1 LREIAASLYG
11 CREAFTHKEEVVMDN
26 RTFLKSASYLFIG
39 LMSFVGAGCNKQNA
53 EQAAPP
59 PPPVTIARP
68 VTKEI
73 VEWDEYTGRTDAVQS
88 VNITARVSGYLYNIT
103 FKAGD
108 VVNQNDLLFVI
119 DPRPYQAAYDQANGQ
134 LRQAEAQ
141 QKLNNLN
148 LARSDELRAKNVI
161 AKQDYD
167 NAVAQKNVSDAQVIA
182 AQAAVESAQ
191 LNLGFTEI
199 KAPVTGRIGREQVT
213 VGNLVQADSTLL
225 TTLVSV
231 NPIYA
236 YFNVDERSVLK
247 YQALVREG
255 KLPDAMSS
263 EVPVYL
269 QLENEKDFPHK
280 GTIDFINNQFDP
292 STGTLQIRGIFPNA
306 NGFLVPGSF
315 VRVRVAG
322 SPRYPAI
329 LITDRAIGSDQG
341 QKFALV
347 VGQNNT
353 VELRPLELGPV
364 VDGLRVVRKG
374 LTGDENVIINGLVNA
389 RPGSKVN
396 PQPGD
401 MNQFTTTQLELQK
414 NVTVQPVSGSKER
427 PAGGQ
432 AQPGQSPNQGKLPGT
447 KPGGQ

>member
-1 LREIAASLYG
+1 
-11 CREAFTHKEEVVMDN
+11 MDN
-26 RTFLKSASYLFIG
+26 RTFLEPANYLLIG
-39 LMSFVGAGCNKQNA
+39 VISVCLAGCNQPSA
-53 EQAAPP
+53 EQTAPP
-59 PPPVTIARP
+59 PPPVTVAKP

-103 FKAGD
+103 FKAGE

-148 LARSDELRAKNVI
+148 LARADELRAKNVI

-167 NAVAQKNVSDAQVIA
+167 NAVSQKNVSDAQVIA

-191 LNLGFTEI
+191 LNLDFTEI

-225 TTLVSV
+225 STLVSV

-247 YQALVREG
+247 YQQLVREG
-255 KLPDAMSS
+255 KLPDPTSAA
-263 EVPVYL
+263 VPVYL
-269 QLENEKDFPHK
+269 QVENEKDFPHQ

-292 STGTLQIRGIFPNA
+292 STGTLQVRGIFPNA
-306 NGFLVPGSF
+306 NGFLIPGSF

-322 SPRYPAI
+322 SPRSQGI
-329 LITDRAIGSDQG
+329 LVTDRAIGSDQG
-341 QKFALV
+341 QKFALI
-347 VGQNNT
+347 VGENNT

-364 VDGLRVVRKG
+364 VDGLRVIRKG

-401 MNQFTTTQLELQK
+401 MNQFTATQLELQK
-414 NVTVQPVSGSKER
+414 NVTVEPAETAKEK
-427 PAGGQ
+427 PAGNQ
-432 AQPGQSPNQGKLPGT
+432 PRPGQSPNPGNQPSGR
-447 KPGGQ
+447 KQGGQ

>member
-1 LREIAASLYG
+1 VIE
-11 CREAFTHKEEVVMDN
+11 N
-26 RTFLKSASYLFIG
+26 QTFLKQAYYLLFAMISVCG
-39 LMSFVGAGCNKQNA
+39 VGCNKPSAQ
-53 EQAAPP
+53 QAAPP
-59 PPPVTIARP
+59 PPPVTVAKP

-108 VVNQNDLLFVI
+108 IVSQNDLLFVI

-148 LARSDELRAKNVI
+148 LARADELRAKNVI

-191 LNLGFTEI
+191 LNLDFTEI
-199 KAPVTGRIGREQVT
+199 RAPVTGRIGREQVT
-213 VGNLVQADSTLL
+213 VGNLVQSDSTLL

-236 YFNVDERSVLK
+236 YFNIDERSELK
-247 YQALVREG
+247 YRQLAREG
-255 KLPDAMSS
+255 KLADPRSAD
-263 EVPVYL
+263 VPVYL
-269 QLENEKDFPHK
+269 QLENEKGFPHQ
-280 GTIDFINNQFDP
+280 GIIDFVNNQYDP
-292 STGTLQIRGIFPNA
+292 STGTLQVRGILPNA
-306 NGFLVPGSF
+306 DGFLVPGAF
-315 VRVRVAG
+315 VRVRIAG
-322 SPRYPAI
+322 TPRYQGI
-329 LITDRAIGSDQG
+329 LITDRAVGSDQG

-396 PQPGD
+396 PQSGD
-401 MNQFTTTQLELQK
+401 MNQFTTSQLELQK
-414 NVTVQPVSGSKER
+414 NVTVE
-427 PAGGQ
+427 PAGSGKQ
-432 AQPGQSPNQGKLPGT
+432 KPGGNQPQPGQSPGQGNQPTGT
-447 KPGGQ
+447 KQSGQ

>member
-1 LREIAASLYG
+1 
-11 CREAFTHKEEVVMDN
+11 MDN
-26 RTFLKSASYLFIG
+26 RTFWKPASHL
-39 LMSFVGAGCNKQNA
+39 FVGLISVGLAACSKPNA
-53 EQAAPP
+53 QQAAPP
-59 PPPVTIARP
+59 PPPVTIAKP

-108 VVNQNDLLFVI
+108 VVSQNDLLFVI
-119 DPRPYQAAYDQANGQ
+119 DPRPYQAAYDQSNGQ

-148 LARSDELRAKNVI
+148 LARADELRAKNVI

-191 LNLGFTEI
+191 LNLDFTEI

-306 NGFLVPGSF
+306 DGFLVPGSF

-329 LITDRAIGSDQG
+329 LITDRAVGSDQG
-341 QKFALV
+341 QKFALI

-353 VELRPLELGPV
+353 VELRPLQLGPV

-374 LTGDENVIINGLVNA
+374 LNGDENVIINGLVNA

-401 MNQFTTTQLELQK
+401 MNQFTTSQLELQK
-414 NVTVQPVSGSKER
+414 NVTVKPVSGSKEK

-432 AQPGQSPNQGKLPGT
+432 SQPGPSPNQSSQPSGT
-447 KPGGQ
+447 KQGGH

>member
-1 LREIAASLYG
+1 M
-11 CREAFTHKEEVVMDN
+11 KNN
-26 RTFLKSASYLFIG
+26 RTFLKPASYLLIG
-39 LMSFVGAGCNKQNA
+39 VISTCGSGCNKQSTD
-53 EQAAPP
+53 QAAPP
-59 PPPVTIARP
+59 PPPVTVAKP

-73 VEWDEYTGRTDAVQS
+73 VEWDEYTGRTAAVQS
-88 VNITARVSGYLYNIT
+88 VNITSRVSGYLYNIT

-108 VVNQNDLLFVI
+108 VVNQSDLLFVI

-148 LARSDELRAKNVI
+148 LARADELRAKNVI

-167 NAVAQKNVSDAQVIA
+167 NAVSQKNVSDAQVIA
-182 AQAAVESAQ
+182 AQAAVEAAQ
-191 LNLGFTEI
+191 LNLQFTDI
-199 KAPVTGRIGREQVT
+199 KAPVSGRIGTEQVT

-231 NPIYA
+231 DPIYA

-247 YQALVREG
+247 YQQLVREG
-255 KLPDAMSS
+255 KLPDARSA

-269 QLENEKDFPHK
+269 QLENEKSFPHK

-292 STGTLQIRGIFPNA
+292 STGTLQVRGIFPNA

-315 VRVRVAG
+315 VRIRVAG
-322 SPRYPAI
+322 TPRYPGV
-329 LITDRAIGSDQG
+329 LVTDRAIGSDQG
-341 QKFALV
+341 QKFALI

-374 LTGDENVIINGLVNA
+374 LTGDENVIINGIVNA

-401 MNQFTTTQLELQK
+401 MNQFTTSQLELQK
-414 NVTVQPVSGSKER
+414 NVTVEAGAGKEKPVGN
-427 PAGGQ
+427 Q
-432 AQPGQSPNQGKLPGT
+432 AQPGKSPNQGNQPSGPKLE
-447 KPGGQ
+447 GGK

>member
-1 LREIAASLYG
+1 
-11 CREAFTHKEEVVMDN
+11 MDN
-26 RTFLKSASYLFIG
+26 QTFLEPANYLLIG
-39 LMSFVGAGCNKQNA
+39 VISVCLAGCNQPSA
-53 EQAAPP
+53 EQTAPP
-59 PPPVTIARP
+59 PPPVTVAKP

-103 FKAGD
+103 FKAGE

-148 LARSDELRAKNVI
+148 LARADELRAKNVI

-167 NAVAQKNVSDAQVIA
+167 NAVSQKNVSDAQVIA

-191 LNLGFTEI
+191 LNLDFTEI

-225 TTLVSV
+225 STLVSV

-247 YQALVREG
+247 YQQLVREG
-255 KLPDAMSS
+255 KLPDPTSAA
-263 EVPVYL
+263 VPVYL
-269 QLENEKDFPHK
+269 QVENEKDFPHQ

-292 STGTLQIRGIFPNA
+292 STGTLQVRGIFPNA
-306 NGFLVPGSF
+306 NGFLIPGSF

-322 SPRYPAI
+322 SPRSQGI
-329 LITDRAIGSDQG
+329 LVTDRAIGSDQG
-341 QKFALV
+341 QKFALI
-347 VGQNNT
+347 VGENNT

-364 VDGLRVVRKG
+364 VDGLRVIRKG

-396 PQPGD
+396 PKPGD
-401 MNQFTTTQLELQK
+401 MNQFTATQLELQK
-414 NVTVQPVSGSKER
+414 NVTVEPAETAKEK
-427 PAGGQ
+427 PAGNQ
-432 AQPGQSPNQGKLPGT
+432 PRPGQSPNPGNQPSGT
-447 KPGGQ
+447 KQGGQ

>member
-1 LREIAASLYG
+1 MPVGKRVYT
-11 CREAFTHKEEVVMDN
+11 RKKVVMDN
-26 RTFLKSASYLFIG
+26 RTFLQPAACLLVGVISAYF
-39 LMSFVGAGCNKQNA
+39 AGCGKQGA
-53 EQAAPP
+53 EQAALP
-59 PPPVTIARP
+59 PPPVTVAKP

-148 LARSDELRAKNVI
+148 LARADELRAKNVI

-167 NAVAQKNVSDAQVIA
+167 NSVAQKNVSDAQVIA

-191 LNLGFTEI
+191 LNLDFTEI

-225 TTLVSV
+225 TSLVSV
-231 NPIYA
+231 DPIYA

-263 EVPVYL
+263 QVPVYL

-306 NGFLVPGSF
+306 NAFLVPGSF

-329 LITDRAIGSDQG
+329 LLTDRAIGSDQG

-353 VELRPLELGPV
+353 VELRPLELGPE

-374 LTGDENVIINGLVNA
+374 LTGDENVVINGLVNA

-401 MNQFTTTQLELQK
+401 MNQFTTSQLELQK
-414 NVTVQPVSGSKER
+414 NVVVE
-427 PAGGQ
+427 PAGGGKEKQ
-432 AQPGQSPNQGKLPGT
+432 SGGQPQPGQSPNQSNQPSGAKR
-447 KPGGQ
+447 GGQ

>member
-1 LREIAASLYG
+1 
-11 CREAFTHKEEVVMDN
+11 MDN
-26 RTFLKSASYLFIG
+26 QTFLEPANYLLIG
-39 LMSFVGAGCNKQNA
+39 VISVCLAGCNQPSA
-53 EQAAPP
+53 EQTAPP
-59 PPPVTIARP
+59 PPPVTVAKP

-103 FKAGD
+103 FKAGE

-148 LARSDELRAKNVI
+148 LARADELRAKNVI

-167 NAVAQKNVSDAQVIA
+167 NAVSQKNVSDAQVIA

-191 LNLGFTEI
+191 LNLDFTEI

-225 TTLVSV
+225 STLVSV

-247 YQALVREG
+247 YQQLVREG
-255 KLPDAMSS
+255 KLPDPTSAA
-263 EVPVYL
+263 VPVYL
-269 QLENEKDFPHK
+269 QVENEKDFPHQ

-292 STGTLQIRGIFPNA
+292 STGTLQVRGIFPNA
-306 NGFLVPGSF
+306 NGFLIPGSF

-322 SPRYPAI
+322 SPRSQGI
-329 LITDRAIGSDQG
+329 LVTDRAIGSDQG
-341 QKFALV
+341 QKFALI
-347 VGQNNT
+347 VGENNT

-364 VDGLRVVRKG
+364 VDGLRVIRKG

-401 MNQFTTTQLELQK
+401 MNQFTATQLELQK
-414 NVTVQPVSGSKER
+414 NVTVEPAETAKEK
-427 PAGGQ
+427 PAGNQ
-432 AQPGQSPNQGKLPGT
+432 PRPGQSPNPGNQPSGT
-447 KPGGQ
+447 KQGGQ

>member
-1 LREIAASLYG
+1 
-11 CREAFTHKEEVVMDN
+11 MDN
-26 RTFLKSASYLFIG
+26 PTFLKPASYLFIG
-39 LMSFVGAGCNKQNA
+39 LISLCWAACNKPNA
-53 EQAAPP
+53 EQATPP
-59 PPPVTIARP
+59 PPPVTIAKP
-68 VTKEI
+68 ITKEI

-108 VVNQNDLLFVI
+108 VVSQNDLLFVI
-119 DPRPYQAAYDQANGQ
+119 DPRPYQDAYDQANGQ

-148 LARSDELRAKNVI
+148 LARADELRAKNVI

-167 NAVAQKNVSDAQVIA
+167 NSVAQKNVSDAQVIA

-191 LNLGFTEI
+191 LNLEFTEI

-236 YFNVDERSVLK
+236 YFNVDEHSVLK

-263 EVPVYL
+263 AVPVYL
-269 QLENEKDFPHK
+269 QLENEKDFPHQ

-292 STGTLQIRGIFPNA
+292 STGTLQVRGIFPNA

-329 LITDRAIGSDQG
+329 LITDRAVGSDQG

-347 VGQNNT
+347 VDQNNT
-353 VELRPLELGPV
+353 VALRPLELGPV

-374 LTGDENVIINGLVNA
+374 LTGNENVIINGLVNA

-401 MNQFTTTQLELQK
+401 MNQFTTSQLELQK
-414 NVTVQPVSGSKER
+414 NVTVEPVSGSKEK

-432 AQPGQSPNQGKLPGT
+432 SRPGQSPNPGNQPSGT
-447 KPGGQ
+447 KEGGH

>member
-1 LREIAASLYG
+1 MG
-11 CREAFTHKEEVVMDN
+11 N
-26 RTFLKSASYLFIG
+26 RVFLKPVSYLLIG
-39 LMSFVGAGCNKQNA
+39 AISACWAGCSKQNT

-59 PPPVTIARP
+59 PPPVTVAKPI
-68 VTKEI
+68 TKEI
-73 VEWDEYTGRTDAVQS
+73 VEWDKYTGRTDAVQS

-108 VVNQNDLLFVI
+108 LVEQGDLLFVI

-141 QKLNNLN
+141 EKLNNLN
-148 LARSDELRAKNVI
+148 LARADELRAKSVI

-167 NAVAQKNVSDAQVIA
+167 NAVSQKNVSDAQVIA

-191 LNLGFTEI
+191 LNLDFTEI

-231 NPIYA
+231 DPIYA
-236 YFNVDERSVLK
+236 YFNIDERSELK
-247 YQALVREG
+247 YRQLAREG
-255 KLPDAMSS
+255 KLADPRSA

-269 QLENEKDFPHK
+269 QLENEQGFPHQ
-280 GTIDFINNQFDP
+280 GTIDFVNNQYDP
-292 STGTLQIRGIFPNA
+292 STGTLQVRGIFPNA
-306 NGFLVPGSF
+306 NGFLVPGAF
-315 VRVRVAG
+315 VRVRIAG
-322 SPRYPAI
+322 TPRYQAI
-329 LITDRAIGSDQG
+329 LVTDRAIGSDQG

-347 VGQNNT
+347 VGQGNT
-353 VELRPLELGPV
+353 VELRPVELGPV
-364 VDGLRVVRKG
+364 LDGLRVVRKG

-401 MNQFTTTQLELQK
+401 MNQFTTSQLELQK
-414 NVTVQPVSGSKER
+414 NVAVDPAGGGKEK

-432 AQPGQSPNQGKLPGT
+432 PQPGHSPNQGNQPSGT
-447 KPGGQ
+447 KQGSQ

>member
-1 LREIAASLYG
+1 
-11 CREAFTHKEEVVMDN
+11 MDN
-26 RTFLKSASYLFIG
+26 RTFLKPANYLLIG
-39 LMSFVGAGCNKQNA
+39 VISVCWAGCSKQGT
-53 EQAAPP
+53 EQTAPP
-59 PPPVTIARP
+59 PPPVTVAKP
-68 VTKEI
+68 VIKEI

-88 VNITARVSGYLYNIT
+88 VNITSRVSGYLYNIT

-108 VVNQNDLLFVI
+108 IVNQNDLLFVI

-148 LARSDELRAKNVI
+148 LARADELRAKNVI

-167 NAVAQKNVSDAQVIA
+167 NAVSQKNVSDAQVIA
-182 AQAAVESAQ
+182 AQAAVEAAQ
-191 LNLGFTEI
+191 LNLNFTEI

-247 YQALVREG
+247 YQQLVREG
-255 KLPDAMSS
+255 KLPDARSAS
-263 EVPVYL
+263 VPVYL
-269 QLENEKDFPHK
+269 QLENEKDFPHQ

-292 STGTLQIRGIFPNA
+292 STGTLQVRGIFANA

-322 SPRYPAI
+322 SPRYQGI
-329 LITDRAIGSDQG
+329 LVTDRAIGSDQG
-341 QKFALV
+341 QKFALI
-347 VGQNNT
+347 VGQNNV

-364 VDGLRVVRKG
+364 VDGLRVIRKG
-374 LTGDENVIINGLVNA
+374 LTGDESVIINGLVNA

-396 PQPGD
+396 PQAGD

-414 NVTVQPVSGSKER
+414 NVTVEPAETAKEK
-427 PAGGQ
+427 PAGNQ
-432 AQPGQSPNQGKLPGT
+432 PRPGQSPNPGNQPSGT
-447 KPGGQ
+447 KQGGQ

>member
-1 LREIAASLYG
+1 
-11 CREAFTHKEEVVMDN
+11 MDN
-26 RTFLKSASYLFIG
+26 RTFFQPANYLLIG
-39 LMSFVGAGCNKQNA
+39 LISVCLAGCNQPSA
-53 EQAAPP
+53 EQTAPP
-59 PPPVTIARP
+59 PPPVTVAKPI
-68 VTKEI
+68 TKEI

-103 FKAGD
+103 FKAGE
-108 VVNQNDLLFVI
+108 VVSQNDLLFVI

-148 LARSDELRAKNVI
+148 LARADELRAKNVI

-167 NAVAQKNVSDAQVIA
+167 NAVSQKNVSDAQVIA

-191 LNLGFTEI
+191 LNLDFTEI

-247 YQALVREG
+247 YQQLVREG
-255 KLPDAMSS
+255 KLPDPTSAA
-263 EVPVYL
+263 VPVYL
-269 QLENEKDFPHK
+269 QVENEKDFPHQ

-292 STGTLQIRGIFPNA
+292 STGTLQVRGIFPNA

-315 VRVRVAG
+315 VRVRVAAT
-322 SPRYPAI
+322 PRYQGI
-329 LITDRAIGSDQG
+329 LVTDRAIGSDQG
-341 QKFALV
+341 QKFALI
-347 VGQNNT
+347 VGQNNV

-364 VDGLRVVRKG
+364 VDGLRVIRKG
-374 LTGDENVIINGLVNA
+374 LTGDESVIINGLVNA

-401 MNQFTTTQLELQK
+401 MNQFMTTQLELQK
-414 NVTVQPVSGSKER
+414 NVTVEPAETAKEK
-427 PAGGQ
+427 PAGNQ
-432 AQPGQSPNQGKLPGT
+432 PRPGQSPNQGNQPSGT
-447 KPGGQ
+447 KQGGQ

>member
-1 LREIAASLYG
+1 
-11 CREAFTHKEEVVMDN
+11 MDN
-26 RTFLKSASYLFIG
+26 RTFLKPASCLLIG
-39 LMSFVGAGCNKQNA
+39 VISVGWAGCSKPGA
-53 EQAAPP
+53 EQAAAP
-59 PPPVTIARP
+59 PPPVTIAKP
-68 VTKEI
+68 VIKEI

-108 VVNQNDLLFVI
+108 VVDQNDLLFVI
-119 DPRPYQAAYDQANGQ
+119 DRRPYQAALDQANGQ

-148 LARSDELRAKNVI
+148 LTRADELRAKNVI

-182 AQAAVESAQ
+182 AQAAVELAQ
-191 LNLGFTEI
+191 LNLDFTEI

-247 YQALVREG
+247 YQELVKEG
-255 KLPDAMSS
+255 KLPDARSAS
-263 EVPVYL
+263 VPVYL
-269 QLENEKDFPHK
+269 QLENEKDFPHQ

-292 STGTLQIRGIFPNA
+292 STGTLQVRGIFPNA

-315 VRVRVAG
+315 VRVRVAAT
-322 SPRYPAI
+322 PRFQGI
-329 LITDRAIGSDQG
+329 LVTDRAIGSDQG
-341 QKFALV
+341 QKFALI
-347 VGQNNT
+347 VGQNNV

-374 LTGDENVIINGLVNA
+374 LTGDENVVINGLVNA

-396 PQPGD
+396 PKPGD
-401 MNQFTTTQLELQK
+401 MNQFTSSQLELQK
-414 NVTVQPVSGSKER
+414 NVVVESSRTGKEK
-427 PAGGQ
+427 PAGNQ
-432 AQPGQSPNQGKLPGT
+432 PQPGQSRNPGDQSGGA
-447 KPGGQ
+447 KPGP

>member
-1 LREIAASLYG
+1 
-11 CREAFTHKEEVVMDN
+11 MDN
-26 RTFLKSASYLFIG
+26 RTFFKRASYLLIG
-39 LMSFVGAGCNKQNA
+39 VISVCSAGCNHQSA
-53 EQAAPP
+53 EQTAPP
-59 PPPVTIARP
+59 PPPVTVAKP
-68 VTKEI
+68 VNKEI

-103 FKAGD
+103 FKAGE

-148 LARSDELRAKNVI
+148 LARADELRAKNVI

-167 NAVAQKNVSDAQVIA
+167 NAVSQKNVSDAQVIA

-191 LNLGFTEI
+191 LNLDFTEI

-247 YQALVREG
+247 YQQLVREG
-255 KLPDAMSS
+255 KMPDPTSAA
-263 EVPVYL
+263 VPVYL
-269 QLENEKDFPHK
+269 QLENEKDFPHQ

-292 STGTLQIRGIFPNA
+292 STGTLQVRGIFPNA
-306 NGFLVPGSF
+306 DGFLVPGSF
-315 VRVRVAG
+315 VRVRVAAT
-322 SPRYPAI
+322 PRYQGI
-329 LITDRAIGSDQG
+329 LVTDRAIGSDQG
-341 QKFALV
+341 QKFALI
-347 VGQNNT
+347 VGQNNV

-364 VDGLRVVRKG
+364 VDGLRVIRKG
-374 LTGDENVIINGLVNA
+374 LTGDESVIINGLVNA

-414 NVTVQPVSGSKER
+414 NVAVEPAETAKEK
-427 PAGGQ
+427 PAGNQ
-432 AQPGQSPNQGKLPGT
+432 PRPGQSPNPGNQPSGT

>member
-1 LREIAASLYG
+1 
-11 CREAFTHKEEVVMDN
+11 MDN
-26 RTFLKSASYLFIG
+26 RTFFQPANYLLIG
-39 LMSFVGAGCNKQNA
+39 LISVCLAGCNQPSA
-53 EQAAPP
+53 EQTAPP
-59 PPPVTIARP
+59 PPPVTVAKPI
-68 VTKEI
+68 TKEI

-103 FKAGD
+103 FKAGE
-108 VVNQNDLLFVI
+108 VVSQNDLLFVI

-148 LARSDELRAKNVI
+148 LARADELRAKNVI

-167 NAVAQKNVSDAQVIA
+167 NAVSQKNVSDAQVIA

-191 LNLGFTEI
+191 LNLDFTEI

-247 YQALVREG
+247 YQQLVREG
-255 KLPDAMSS
+255 KLPDPTSAA
-263 EVPVYL
+263 VPVYL
-269 QLENEKDFPHK
+269 QLENEKDFPHQ

-292 STGTLQIRGIFPNA
+292 STGTLQVRGIFPNA

-315 VRVRVAG
+315 VRVRVAAT
-322 SPRYPAI
+322 PRYQGI
-329 LITDRAIGSDQG
+329 LVTDRAIGSDQG
-341 QKFALV
+341 QKFALI
-347 VGQNNT
+347 VGQNNV

-364 VDGLRVVRKG
+364 VDGLRVIRKG
-374 LTGDENVIINGLVNA
+374 LTGDESVIINGLVNA

-401 MNQFTTTQLELQK
+401 MNQFMTAQLELQK
-414 NVTVQPVSGSKER
+414 NVTVEPAETAKEK
-427 PAGGQ
+427 PAGNQ
-432 AQPGQSPNQGKLPGT
+432 PRPGQSPNQGNQPSGT
-447 KPGGQ
+447 KQGGQ

>member
-1 LREIAASLYG
+1 
-11 CREAFTHKEEVVMDN
+11 MDN
-26 RTFLKSASYLFIG
+26 RTFLKPANYLLIAVI
-39 LMSFVGAGCNKQNA
+39 SVGWAGCSKPGA
-53 EQAAPP
+53 EQTAPP
-59 PPPVTIARP
+59 PPPVTVAKPLI
-68 VTKEI
+68 KEI

-88 VNITARVSGYLYNIT
+88 VNITSRVSGYLYNIT

-108 VVNQNDLLFVI
+108 VVDQNDLLFVI
-119 DPRPYQAAYDQANGQ
+119 DRRPYQAAYDQANGQ

-148 LARSDELRAKNVI
+148 LTRADELRAKNVI

-182 AQAAVESAQ
+182 AQAAVELAQ
-191 LNLGFTEI
+191 LNLNFTEI

-247 YQALVREG
+247 YQELVKEG
-255 KLPDAMSS
+255 KLPDARSAS
-263 EVPVYL
+263 VPVYL
-269 QLENEKDFPHK
+269 QLENEKDFPHQ

-292 STGTLQIRGIFPNA
+292 STGTLQVRGIFPNA

-315 VRVRVAG
+315 VRVRVAAT
-322 SPRYPAI
+322 PRFQGI
-329 LITDRAIGSDQG
+329 LVTDRAIGSDQG
-341 QKFALV
+341 QKFALI
-347 VGQNNT
+347 VGQNNI

-401 MNQFTTTQLELQK
+401 MNQFTSSQLELQK
-414 NVTVQPVSGSKER
+414 NVVVESSGTGKEK
-427 PAGGQ
+427 PTGNQ
-432 AQPGQSPNQGKLPGT
+432 GQSPNPGNQSGGT
-447 KPGGQ
+447 KPGP

>member
-1 LREIAASLYG
+1 
-11 CREAFTHKEEVVMDN
+11 MDN
-26 RTFLKSASYLFIG
+26 RTFLKPANYLLIAVI
-39 LMSFVGAGCNKQNA
+39 SVGWTGCSKPGA
-53 EQAAPP
+53 EQTAPP
-59 PPPVTIARP
+59 PPPVTVAKP
-68 VTKEI
+68 VIKEI

-88 VNITARVSGYLYNIT
+88 VNITSRVSGYLYNIT

-119 DPRPYQAAYDQANGQ
+119 DRRPYQAAYDQANGQ

-148 LARSDELRAKNVI
+148 LTRADELRAKNVI

-182 AQAAVESAQ
+182 AQAAVELAQ
-191 LNLGFTEI
+191 LNLDFTEI

-247 YQALVREG
+247 YQELVKEG
-255 KLPDAMSS
+255 KLPDARSAA
-263 EVPVYL
+263 VPVYL
-269 QLENEKDFPHK
+269 QLENEKDFPHQ

-292 STGTLQIRGIFPNA
+292 STGTLQVRGIFPNA

-315 VRVRVAG
+315 VRVRVAAT
-322 SPRYPAI
+322 PRFQGI
-329 LITDRAIGSDQG
+329 LVTDRAIGSDQG
-341 QKFALV
+341 QKFALI
-347 VGQNNT
+347 VGQNNV

-364 VDGLRVVRKG
+364 VDGLRVVIKG

-401 MNQFTTTQLELQK
+401 MNQFTSSQLELQK
-414 NVTVQPVSGSKER
+414 NVVVESSGTGKEK
-427 PAGGQ
+427 PTGNQ
-432 AQPGQSPNQGKLPGT
+432 GQSPNPGNQSGGT
-447 KPGGQ
+447 KPGP

>member
-1 LREIAASLYG
+1 
-11 CREAFTHKEEVVMDN
+11 MDD
-26 RTFLKSASYLFIG
+26 RAFLKPANYLLIG
-39 LMSFVGAGCNKQNA
+39 VISVCWAGCSKQST

-59 PPPVTIARP
+59 PPPVTVAKP

-108 VVNQNDLLFVI
+108 LVNQGDLLFVI

-191 LNLGFTEI
+191 LNLDFTEI

-225 TTLVSV
+225 STLVSV
-231 NPIYA
+231 DPIYA
-236 YFNVDERSVLK
+236 YFNIDERSELK
-247 YQALVREG
+247 YRQLVREG
-255 KLPDAMSS
+255 KLADARSAQ
-263 EVPVYL
+263 VPVYL
-269 QLENEKDFPHK
+269 QLENEKGFPHQ
-280 GTIDFINNQFDP
+280 GTIDFVNNQYDP
-292 STGTLQIRGIFPNA
+292 STGTLQVRGIFPNA
-306 NGFLVPGSF
+306 NAFLVPGAF
-315 VRVRVAG
+315 VRVRIAG
-322 SPRYPAI
+322 TPRYQGV
-329 LITDRAIGSDQG
+329 LVTDRAIGSDQG
-341 QKFALV
+341 QKFALIV
-347 VGQNNT
+347 SENNT

-374 LTGDENVIINGLVNA
+374 LTGDENVIIDGLVNA
-389 RPGSKVN
+389 RPGSKVS
-396 PQPGD
+396 PQPGN
-401 MNQFTTTQLELQK
+401 MNQFTSSQLELQK
-414 NVTVQPVSGSKER
+414 NVKVESSGAGKEK
-427 PAGGQ
+427 PAGN
-432 AQPGQSPNQGKLPGT
+432 QPQSGPSPNQGIQPSGPKHE
-447 KPGGQ
+447 GGR

>member
-1 LREIAASLYG
+1 
-11 CREAFTHKEEVVMDN
+11 MDN
-26 RTFLKSASYLFIG
+26 RPILKPAGYILVAA
-39 LMSFVGAGCNKQNA
+39 LTACWAGCNKQSA

-59 PPPVTIARP
+59 PPLVTVAKP

-108 VVNQNDLLFVI
+108 VMNQNDLLFVI

-148 LARSDELRAKNVI
+148 LARADELRAKNVI

-167 NAVAQKNVSDAQVIA
+167 NAVSQKNVSDAQVIA

-191 LNLGFTEI
+191 LNLDFTEI

-247 YQALVREG
+247 YQQLVREG
-255 KLPDAMSS
+255 KLPDARSA

-269 QLENEKDFPHK
+269 QLENEKGFPHQ

-292 STGTLQIRGIFPNA
+292 STGTLQVRGIFPNA

-322 SPRYPAI
+322 TPRYPGI
-329 LITDRAIGSDQG
+329 LVTDRAIGSDQG

-347 VGQNNT
+347 VGQNNA

-396 PQPGD
+396 PQSGD
-401 MNQFTTTQLELQK
+401 MNQFTTSQLELQK
-414 NVTVQPVSGSKER
+414 NVAVEPAGASKEK
-427 PAGGQ
+427 PAGSQ
-432 AQPGQSPNQGKLPGT
+432 PQPGHSPNQGSQPSGT
-447 KPGGQ
+447 K

>member
-1 LREIAASLYG
+1 
-11 CREAFTHKEEVVMDN
+11 MDN
-26 RTFLKSASYLFIG
+26 RTFLEPANYLLIG
-39 LMSFVGAGCNKQNA
+39 VISVCLAGCNQPSA
-53 EQAAPP
+53 EQTAPP
-59 PPPVTIARP
+59 PPPVTVAKP

-103 FKAGD
+103 FKAGE

-148 LARSDELRAKNVI
+148 LARADELRAKNVI

-167 NAVAQKNVSDAQVIA
+167 NAVSQKNVSDAQVIA

-191 LNLGFTEI
+191 LNLDFTEI

-225 TTLVSV
+225 STLVSV

-247 YQALVREG
+247 YQQLVREG
-255 KLPDAMSS
+255 KLPDPTSAA
-263 EVPVYL
+263 VPVYL
-269 QLENEKDFPHK
+269 QVENEKDFPHQ

-292 STGTLQIRGIFPNA
+292 STGTLQVRGIFPNA
-306 NGFLVPGSF
+306 NGFLIPGSF

-322 SPRYPAI
+322 SPRSQGI
-329 LITDRAIGSDQG
+329 LVTDRAIGSDQG
-341 QKFALV
+341 QKFALI
-347 VGQNNT
+347 VGENNT

-364 VDGLRVVRKG
+364 VDGLRVIRKG

-401 MNQFTTTQLELQK
+401 MNQFTATQLELQK
-414 NVTVQPVSGSKER
+414 NVTVEPAETAKEK
-427 PAGGQ
+427 PAGNQ
-432 AQPGQSPNQGKLPGT
+432 PRPGQSPNPGNQPSGT

>member
-1 LREIAASLYG
+1 
-11 CREAFTHKEEVVMDN
+11 MDN
-26 RTFLKSASYLFIG
+26 PTFSKPASYLFIG
-39 LMSFVGAGCNKQNA
+39 LISLCWAGCNKPNA

-59 PPPVTIARP
+59 PPPVTIAKP

-88 VNITARVSGYLYNIT
+88 VNITSRVSGYLFNIT
-103 FKAGD
+103 FRAGD
-108 VVNQNDLLFVI
+108 VVNQSDLLFVI

-148 LARSDELRAKNVI
+148 LARADELRAKNVI

-167 NAVAQKNVSDAQVIA
+167 NAVAQKSVTDAQVIA

-191 LNLGFTEI
+191 LNLQFTEI
-199 KAPVTGRIGREQVT
+199 RAPVTGRIGREQVT
-213 VGNLVQADSTLL
+213 IGNLVQTDSTLL

-247 YQALVREG
+247 YQALAREG
-255 KLPDAMSS
+255 KLPDPRRA

-269 QLENEKDFPHK
+269 QLQNEKDFPHQ

-292 STGTLQIRGIFPNA
+292 STGTLQVRGIFPNA

-329 LITDRAIGSDQG
+329 LITDRAVGSDQG
-341 QKFALV
+341 QKFALI

-374 LTGDENVIINGLVNA
+374 LTGNENVIINGLVNA

-396 PQPGD
+396 PEPGD
-401 MNQFTTTQLELQK
+401 MNQFAASQLELQK
-414 NVTVQPVSGSKER
+414 NVTVEPVSGSKEK

-432 AQPGQSPNQGKLPGT
+432 PQPGQSPNRGNPSSGT
-447 KPGGQ
+447 KQGGN

>member
-1 LREIAASLYG
+1 
-11 CREAFTHKEEVVMDN
+11 MDN
-26 RTFLKSASYLFIG
+26 RTFLKRVSYLLIG
-39 LMSFVGAGCNKQNA
+39 AISVGWAGCNQPSA
-53 EQAAPP
+53 QQAAPP
-59 PPPVTIARP
+59 PPPVTVSKPI
-68 VTKEI
+68 TKEI

-103 FKAGD
+103 FKAGE
-108 VVNQNDLLFVI
+108 VVSQNDLLFVI

-148 LARSDELRAKNVI
+148 LERADELRAKNVI

-167 NAVAQKNVSDAQVIA
+167 NAVSQKNVTDAQVIA

-191 LNLGFTEI
+191 LNLDFTEI

-247 YQALVREG
+247 YQQLVREG
-255 KLPDAMSS
+255 KLPDARSA

-322 SPRYPAI
+322 TPRYQAI
-329 LITDRAIGSDQG
+329 LVTDRAIGSDQG

-347 VGQNNT
+347 VGQNST

-389 RPGSKVN
+389 RPGS
-396 PQPGD
+396 PAGA
-401 MNQFTTTQLELQK
+401 
-414 NVTVQPVSGSKER
+414 SKEK
-427 PAGGQ
+427 PSGNQ
-432 AQPGQSPNQGKLPGT
+432 PQPGQSPNQGNKTGDT
-447 KPGGQ
+447 KQGSH

>member
-1 LREIAASLYG
+1 
-11 CREAFTHKEEVVMDN
+11 MDN
-26 RTFLKSASYLFIG
+26 RTFLKPASFLLAGVISAVFAG
-39 LMSFVGAGCNKQNA
+39 CGKQGAG
-53 EQAAPP
+53 QAAPP
-59 PPPVTIARP
+59 PPPVTVAKP
-68 VTKEI
+68 VTKDI
-73 VEWDEYTGRTDAVQS
+73 VEWDEYTGRTAAVQS
-88 VNITARVSGYLYNIT
+88 VNITSRVSGYLYNIT
-103 FKAGD
+103 FRAGD
-108 VVNQNDLLFVI
+108 VVSQSDLLFVI

-148 LARSDELRAKNVI
+148 LARADELRTKNVI

-167 NAVAQKNVSDAQVIA
+167 NAVSQKNVSDAQVIA
-182 AQAAVESAQ
+182 AQAAVEAAQ
-191 LNLGFTEI
+191 LNLDFTEI
-199 KAPVTGRIGREQVT
+199 KAPVTGRIGTEQVT

-231 NPIYA
+231 DPIYA

-255 KLPDAMSS
+255 KLPDARSGA
-263 EVPVYL
+263 VPVYL
-269 QLENEKDFPHK
+269 QLENEKSFPHQ

-322 SPRYPAI
+322 TPRYQGI
-329 LITDRAIGSDQG
+329 LVTDRAIGSDQG
-341 QKFALV
+341 QKFALIV
-347 VGQNNT
+347 SEDNT

-374 LTGDENVIINGLVNA
+374 LTGNENVIINGLVNA

-401 MNQFTTTQLELQK
+401 MNQFTTSQLELQK
-414 NVTVQPVSGSKER
+414 NVTVE
-427 PAGGQ
+427 PAGT
-432 AQPGQSPNQGKLPGT
+432 AKEKPAASPPQPGQSPNQPSGT
-447 KPGGQ
+447 KQSGQ

>member
-1 LREIAASLYG
+1 
-11 CREAFTHKEEVVMDN
+11 MDN
-26 RTFLKSASYLFIG
+26 RTFLEPANYLLIG
-39 LMSFVGAGCNKQNA
+39 VISVCLAGCNQPSA
-53 EQAAPP
+53 EQTAPP
-59 PPPVTIARP
+59 PPPVTVAKP

-103 FKAGD
+103 FKAGE

-148 LARSDELRAKNVI
+148 LARADELRAKNVI

-167 NAVAQKNVSDAQVIA
+167 NAVSQKNVSDAQVIA

-191 LNLGFTEI
+191 LNLDFTEI

-225 TTLVSV
+225 STLVSV

-247 YQALVREG
+247 YQQLVREG
-255 KLPDAMSS
+255 KLPDPTSAA
-263 EVPVYL
+263 VPVYL
-269 QLENEKDFPHK
+269 QVENEKDFPHQ

-292 STGTLQIRGIFPNA
+292 STGTLQVRGI
-306 NGFLVPGSF
+306 
-315 VRVRVAG
+315 
-322 SPRYPAI
+322 
-329 LITDRAIGSDQG
+329 
-341 QKFALV
+341 
-347 VGQNNT
+347 
-353 VELRPLELGPV
+353 
-364 VDGLRVVRKG
+364 
-374 LTGDENVIINGLVNA
+374 
-389 RPGSKVN
+389 
-396 PQPGD
+396 
-401 MNQFTTTQLELQK
+401 
-414 NVTVQPVSGSKER
+414 
-427 PAGGQ
+427 
-432 AQPGQSPNQGKLPGT
+432 
-447 KPGGQ
+447 

>member
-1 LREIAASLYG
+1 VKVDI
-11 CREAFTHKEEVVMDN
+11 HKEEVLMNN
-26 RTFLKSASYLFIG
+26 RPFLKPAGYLLVAASALG
-39 LMSFVGAGCNKQNA
+39 WAGCNKQSS

-59 PPPVTIARP
+59 PPPVTVAKPI
-68 VTKEI
+68 TQEI

-88 VNITARVSGYLYNIT
+88 VNITSRVSGYLYNIT

-108 VVNQNDLLFVI
+108 VVSQNDLLFVI

-134 LRQAEAQ
+134 LRQAEAG

-148 LARSDELRAKNVI
+148 LARAEELRAKNVI

-167 NAVAQKNVSDAQVIA
+167 NAVSQKNVTDAQVIA

-199 KAPVTGRIGREQVT
+199 RAPVTGRIGREQVT

-247 YQALVREG
+247 YQQLVRQG
-255 KLPDAMSS
+255 RLADARNAL
-263 EVPVYL
+263 VPVYL
-269 QLENEKDFPHK
+269 QLQNEKSFPHQ

-292 STGTLQIRGIFPNA
+292 STGTLQVRGIFPNA
-306 NGFLVPGSF
+306 NGFLIPGSF

-322 SPRYPAI
+322 TPRYQAI
-329 LITDRAIGSDQG
+329 LVTDRAIGSDQG
-341 QKFALV
+341 QKFALTVDGNNV
-347 VGQNNT
+347 VA
-353 VELRPLELGPV
+353 VRPLELGPV

-401 MNQFTTTQLELQK
+401 MNQFTTSQLELQK
-414 NVTVQPVSGSKER
+414 NVVVESTGAGKEK
-427 PAGGQ
+427 PAGS
-432 AQPGQSPNQGKLPGT
+432 QPKPGASPNQGNQPSGT
-447 KPGGQ
+447 KHEGGH